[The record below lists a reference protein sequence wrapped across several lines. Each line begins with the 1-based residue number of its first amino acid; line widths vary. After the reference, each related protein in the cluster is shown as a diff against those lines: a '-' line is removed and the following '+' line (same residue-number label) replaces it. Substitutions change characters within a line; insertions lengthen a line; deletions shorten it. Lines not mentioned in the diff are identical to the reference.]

1 MPANGLPS
9 LLDATPL
16 ADGHAMRGIGAAVRG
31 LISGMAGLA
40 ADERPQLLVRRGQ
53 SVPDGFAARE
63 VRWPR
68 WPSHRLPDPWPALV
82 GERLVRDRRRVF
94 HATTPA
100 LVPSGRD
107 AAVVAA
113 CYDLV
118 PACFPR
124 EFLGAGR
131 AAEAAAYR
139 RYLRRLRGARLVLVP
154 SAETG
159 ADAVRLAGVDPG
171 RVRVVPLATPPAS
184 PPHGPVPEEPYALV
198 VGGIEPHKNVGLALA
213 AIAVCPSGVR
223 LALAGP
229 WSARRLARLRRKAVD
244 LGVDGRVDWLGFVDA
259 GRLSAL
265 RAGALVALVPSRK
278 EGFGFPVL
286 EAMAAGLP
294 VLASDTPALREVGGD
309 AARYLPP
316 DAPTAWASALAE
328 LADDPERRARHRA
341 LGLARAGAFSW
352 ERTARLTLDAHRE
365 ARAGG

>member
-1 MPANGLPS
+1 MPAPGSPS

-16 ADGHAMRGIGAAVRG
+16 ADGHSLRGIGAAVRG
-31 LISGMAGLA
+31 LISGMEGLP
-40 ADERPQLLVRRGQ
+40 ADERPVLLVRRGQ
-53 SVPDGFAARE
+53 PVPDGFASRE

-82 GERLVRDRRRVF
+82 GERLVRDRQRVF

-100 LVPSGRD
+100 LVPSGSR

-124 EFLGAGR
+124 EFLGRGR

-171 RVRVVPLATPPAS
+171 RVRVVPLAAPPAS
-184 PPHGPVPEEPYALV
+184 PPRGPVPQEPYALL
-198 VGGIEPHKNVGLALA
+198 VGGIEPHKNIGLALA
-213 AIAVCPSGVR
+213 AIAACPAGVR
-223 LALAGP
+223 LVMAGP
-229 WSARRLARLRRKAVD
+229 WSARRLARLRRKAAE
-244 LGVDGRVDWLGFVDA
+244 LGVEGRVDWLGFVDA
-259 GRLSAL
+259 GRLAAL
-265 RAGALVALVPSRK
+265 RAGALAALVPSRK

-286 EAMAAGLP
+286 EAMAAGVP

-309 AARYLPP
+309 AARYLPA
-316 DAPTAWASALAE
+316 DAPTAWAAAIAE
-328 LADDPERRARHRA
+328 LADDPERRARQRA
-341 LGLARAGAFSW
+341 LGLAQARAFSW
-352 ERTARLTLDAHRE
+352 EETARLTLEAHRE
-365 ARAGG
+365 AGAGG

>member
-1 MPANGLPS
+1 MSANGSPS

-16 ADGHAMRGIGAAVRG
+16 ADGHAQRGIGAAVRG
-31 LISGMAGLA
+31 LLSGLA
-40 ADERPQLLVRRGQ
+40 ALPAEERPELLVRHGQ
-53 SVPDGFAARE
+53 AVPEGFAVRA

-82 GERLVRDRRRVF
+82 GERLVRDPRRLF

-100 LVPSGRD
+100 LVPSGAD
-107 AAVVAA
+107 AAVVAT
-113 CYDLV
+113 CYDLI

-131 AAEAAAYR
+131 VAEAAAYR

-171 RVRVVPLATPPAS
+171 RVRVVPLAAPLAHPAR
-184 PPHGPVPEEPYALV
+184 GPVPQEPYVLL
-198 VGGIEPHKNVGLALA
+198 VGGIEPHKNAALALA
-213 AIAVCPSGVR
+213 AIAACPSGVR
-223 LALAGP
+223 LVLAGP
-229 WSARRLARLRRKAVD
+229 WSARRLARLRRGAHD
-244 LGVDGRVDWLGFVDA
+244 LGVDARVDWLGFVDA
-259 GRLSAL
+259 GRLAAL
-265 RAGALVALVPSRK
+265 RAGALAALVPSRK

-286 EAMAAGLP
+286 EAMAAGVP

-309 AARYLPP
+309 AARYLPA
-316 DAPTAWASALAE
+316 DAPAAWAAAIAE
-328 LADDPERRARHRA
+328 LADDPQRRERQRA
-341 LGLARAGAFSW
+341 LGLAQVQGFSW
-352 ERTARLTLDAHRE
+352 ERTARLTLEAHRE